1 MMRFRSRTKALT
13 AVAACVVLGAIG
25 GIAGSAASSN
35 HRSSSSSS
43 TPRKSGFARGAIGGP
58 LGRGGAVHASEI
70 VLDKAGTAF
79 ITRTIDSGTVKS
91 VSGNDVTITEGV
103 GSVTYKDVTLTIPS
117 GATVTRDG
125 ASASVSDLKAGDR
138 ISVSRSSDGTSVF
151 AADSAWRPSG
161 MNGHG
166 GPGGGGWGGAPPGAP
181 SGY

>member
-1 MMRFRSRTKALT
+1 MMRFRSRTKALI

-25 GIAGSAASSN
+25 GIAGSAASSK
-35 HRSSSSSS
+35 HSSSSSS
-43 TPRKSGFARGAIGGP
+43 TPRKSGFARGPIGGP
-58 LGRGGAVHASEI
+58 PGRGRAVHASEI
-70 VLDKAGTAF
+70 VLNKAGTAF
-79 ITRTIDSGTVKS
+79 ITQTIDTGTVKS

-161 MNGHG
+161 INGHG